1 MWARKW
7 WVTSFSVRK
16 VVVEAEPKWKKG
28 HLPGKWAPFTD
39 AQDTF
44 PALFLFLPALSSSH
58 HMTDRVSRG
67 NIAGKLLEYG

>member
-1 MWARKW
+1 
-7 WVTSFSVRK
+7 VTSFSVRK

-44 PALFLFLPALSSSH
+44 PALLFIFACFVVFTSH
-58 HMTDRVSRG
+58 DR
-67 NIAGKLLEYG
+67 